1 MTDRTNNGRF
11 TKGNPGGPGNPHNA
25 AISRL
30 RKALHA
36 AVTEED
42 IQAVITV
49 LVEKAKEGNL
59 AAIRELLDRAIG
71 KPTDASVAERLD
83 ELEALATALQ
93 EQHLGRSS

>member
-1 MTDRTNNGRF
+1 
-11 TKGNPGGPGNPHNA
+11 
-25 AISRL
+25 
-30 RKALHA
+30 
-36 AVTEED
+36 
-42 IQAVITV
+42 VITV